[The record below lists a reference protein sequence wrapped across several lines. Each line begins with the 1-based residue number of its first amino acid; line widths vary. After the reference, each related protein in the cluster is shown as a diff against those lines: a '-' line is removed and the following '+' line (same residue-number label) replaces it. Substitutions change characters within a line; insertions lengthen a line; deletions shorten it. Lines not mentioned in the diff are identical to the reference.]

1 MDQKLIRSWL
11 IGISFILLSLLLF
24 LSLVSFDPHDLS
36 FFTSSVNNP
45 TKNYIGLVGAYAAGI
60 SLFLF
65 GKGAFIIFFALLFVG
80 MEELSFI
87 DFRGLAA
94 TVVRRFF
101 SFFMLVVSFSVLFAV
116 PYVNTQ
122 LQMFHRGGLLGYS
135 TAQFL
140 VKYLNVTGT
149 YIVIGLV
156 LFISS
161 VLFCGFF
168 VYAWTVRCVE
178 FAKKVSAY
186 VQDALQKRNQS
197 VQKVQKKD
205 DKKDAIIVK
214 AVAAVKTPPKI
225 EIYTPPILTKA
236 DEPPVVKRSVDRS
249 GERDDPAKANA
260 LQPFVKKEPA
270 KAPAKED
277 GGLKAV
283 VKPLAGGVFNLP
295 SENLLSFPE
304 PVDTTRLK
312 EDIEVNARILEETLA
327 GFDVQAKVVS
337 VQTGPVVTRYELEPA
352 PGVKIQ
358 RIVSLADDITLA
370 MKSSSV
376 RIVAPI
382 PGKGAVGVE
391 IPNQYRISV
400 FVREIISDKTFK
412 NSSSV
417 LSLALGKDT
426 AGVPYV
432 TDLNDMPHLLIAGA
446 TGSGK
451 TVCVNTLICSI
462 LYKATPDKVK
472 FLMVDPKTVE
482 LAPYKDIPHLIH
494 PIITDAKKAALAL
507 SWLVDEMEKRYKMLS
522 SEGARNIDAYNVKEF
537 RMPYIVVIIDEL
549 ADLMIVARETI
560 ETNIQRLAQLSRAVG
575 IHLVLATQRPSV
587 DVITGVIKANFPAR
601 ISFKVSSRVD
611 SRTVLDFIGAER
623 LIGKGDMLF
632 TKAGLVKPLRLQG
645 CFVSDED
652 IGKLIEFIRTQGVP
666 EYSLQLAEAGTPSR
680 IKAKEDE
687 LFDESVTIVLQTR
700 QASASILQRRLRV
713 GYNRAA
719 RLVDLMEEAGIVG
732 PFQGSKPRQIL
743 MSLEEYRASQKQED
757 YAT

>member
-45 TKNYIGLVGAYAAGI
+45 IKNYIGLVGANAAGAA
-60 SLFLF
+60 LFLF
-65 GKGAFIIFFALLFVG
+65 GKGAFVIFFALLFLG

-101 SFFMLVVSFSVLFAV
+101 SFFMLVVAFSVLFAV

-122 LQMFHRGGLLGYS
+122 LQMFHRGGLLGYGI
-135 TAQFL
+135 AQFL
-140 VKYLNVTGT
+140 VKYLNFTGT
-149 YIVIGLV
+149 YIVVGLV
-156 LFISS
+156 LFTSS

-168 VYAWTVRCVE
+168 VYAWTIRCIE
-178 FAKKVSAY
+178 FAKKASAY
-186 VQDALQKRNQS
+186 SKDFLQKKKTAVVS
-197 VQKVQKKD
+197 KKD
-205 DKKDAIIVK
+205 DKKDAITVK

-225 EIYTPPILTKA
+225 EIYTPPILTKT
-236 DEPPVVKRSVDRS
+236 DEPSPLKKS
-249 GERDDPAKANA
+249 GERDDAPRASV
-260 LQPFVKKEPA
+260 LQPLVKKEPV
-270 KAPAKED
+270 KAPAKD
-277 GGLKAV
+277 DAGSKTG

-312 EDIEVNARILEETLA
+312 EDIEANARVLEETLA

-400 FVREIISDKTFK
+400 FVREIISDKSFK
-412 NSSSV
+412 NSSSI

-462 LYKATPDKVK
+462 LFKATPDKVK

-494 PIITDAKKAALAL
+494 PIITDAKKASLAL
-507 SWLVDEMEKRYKMLS
+507 MWLVEEMEKRYKMLS
-522 SEGARNIDAYNVKEF
+522 TEGARNIDAYNAKEF

-652 IGKLIEFIRTQGVP
+652 ITKLIEFIRTQGVP
-666 EYSLQLAEAGTPSR
+666 EYSLQLAEGNTPSR
-680 IKAKEDE
+680 IKSKEDE
-687 LFDESVTIVLQTR
+687 LFDESVTIVLETR

-719 RLVDLMEEAGIVG
+719 RLIDLMEEEGIVG

-743 MSLEEYRASQKQED
+743 MSLEEWRAAADAARKQD
-757 YAT
+757 NYAA